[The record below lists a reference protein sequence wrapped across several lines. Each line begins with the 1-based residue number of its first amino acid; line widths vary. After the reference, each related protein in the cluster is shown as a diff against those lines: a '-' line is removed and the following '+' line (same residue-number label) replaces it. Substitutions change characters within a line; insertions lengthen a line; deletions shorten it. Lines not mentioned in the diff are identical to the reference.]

1 METLILDPCPLHP
14 EGIGSAVEIPGF
26 HFEPWCWGFPE
37 LPAVDSVPRGLSG
50 AWCGRLCPSPRRD
63 PHPAVTLTRL
73 PGDLNTLLLLGKPQQ
88 REGSGVF
95 LAGMQGAQGV
105 LVAKAALGDG
115 QWALCCTPS
124 SPPGLVRGSDPS
136 MVLQLS
142 LSWSGSC
149 PQNWGLCTA
158 LGV

>member
-1 METLILDPCPLHP
+1 M
-14 EGIGSAVEIPGF
+14 
-26 HFEPWCWGFPE
+26 
-37 LPAVDSVPRGLSG
+37 PRGLSG
-50 AWCGRLCPSPRRD
+50 AWCGRLCPSPGRD

-115 QWALCCTPS
+115 QRALCCTPS

-142 LSWSGSC
+142 LSSLVSFLPPELGSLHLLRGLTYDPPPAPPLLQPGFSSAGMGLTLEGVLC
-149 PQNWGLCTA
+149 PSR
-158 LGV
+158 LGAAWRAP